1 MSEKLYISWEEFHQQ
16 AKQLAAKLKASKNW
30 NKIVSVS
37 RGGLLPAGILAYE
50 MDIRNVEVVNMSSYD
65 GDKQRSND
73 AIDIQSFVGEVDEN
87 TIVIDDLSDTGNTFR
102 LLRKEFP
109 KAHFAAVY
117 AKPKGKEFVDF
128 YASPMPD
135 SWIVFPWDL

>member
-1 MSEKLYISWEEFHQQ
+1 MTEKIYISWEDFHQQ
-16 AKQLAAKLKASKNW
+16 AKQLAVKLKSKGSW
-30 NKIVSVS
+30 NKIVAVS

-65 GDKQRSND
+65 GDKQRSKED
-73 AIDIQSFVGEVDEN
+73 IDIKSFVGDVDEK

-102 LLRKEFP
+102 LLRQKFP
-109 KAHFAAVY
+109 KAHFATVY

-128 YASPMPD
+128 YASEMPD
-135 SWIVFPWDL
+135 RWIVFPWD